1 MFQNSGAIAH
11 SHRQCVRSSFSA
23 SLPVFA
29 VVTRGLVRHFSHRAN
44 AQEVRERNSQVEASV

>member
-1 MFQNSGAIAH
+1 MFQKSGAVVH

-23 SLPVFA
+23 SLPAFA

-44 AQEVRERNSQVEASV
+44 SQEARERNSLGEASV